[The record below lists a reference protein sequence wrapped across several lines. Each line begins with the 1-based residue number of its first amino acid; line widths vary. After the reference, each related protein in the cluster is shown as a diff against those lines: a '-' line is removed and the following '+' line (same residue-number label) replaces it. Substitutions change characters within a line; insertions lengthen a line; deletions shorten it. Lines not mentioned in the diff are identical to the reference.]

1 MRYLIFV
8 TSFQN
13 LVCILYFQLTSI
25 QTSHISS
32 AQQPI
37 TIVDTM
43 VNRTALMPSLLITLF
58 DKQLKLIAPI

>member
-13 LVCILYFQLTSI
+13 LVCILYFQLISI